1 MPQPTTNTWPFEV
14 KEPPSADGH
23 TGGVVAGVG
32 AWEGDIVG
40 TKLPDA
46 GTLEKGAP
54 GLTPAEPLNDMLL
67 EGLEEPGTVVPENT
81 EDVVVGVLN

>member
-40 TKLPDA
+40 NKLPDA
-46 GTLEKGAP
+46 GALEMGAP
-54 GLTPAEPLNDMLL
+54 GPTTAEPLSDMLL
-67 EGLEEPGTVVPENT
+67 DGLEVPGTVKPENT
-81 EDVVVGVLN
+81 EDVVAGVLN